1 MKELN
6 FELGQWVGTE
16 NGYGQIIYIRPFFV
30 EDYENYRQG
39 RKNGEFIRF
48 IYICKILCGFEGK
61 IKKSRRIDI
70 YTSISPIDKEGLVHL
85 KNIKEHQK
93 EEYEKYIFFD
103 DKISINKQL
112 FRDYKLDNLDY
123 DKILIENQIKDINNR
138 LYPAFTYKEFI
149 KVFKEYDF
157 PFKIEN
163 MVQYGE
169 GNKNS
174 IMLRF
179 DSFLYK
185 VKGKEVIFDNVR
197 IFLKS

>member
-1 MKELN
+1 MEELK
-6 FELGQWVGTE
+6 FELGEWVGTD
-16 NGYGQIIYIRPFFV
+16 NGYGQILYIRPFFV
-30 EDYENYRQG
+30 EDYEDNRQD
-39 RKNGEFIRF
+39 RKNGEFIKY
-48 IYICKILCGFEGK
+48 IYVCKNLCGFEGK
-61 IKKSRRIDI
+61 IKKSKRIDI
-70 YTSISPIDKEGLVHL
+70 YTSISKIDKKGLLHL

-93 EEYEKYIFFD
+93 EEYQKYIFFD
-103 DKISINKQL
+103 DKLSINKQL
-112 FRDYKLDNLDY
+112 FRYYKLDNLDFDKTLIE
-123 DKILIENQIKDINNR
+123 DKIKEINNK
-138 LYPAFTYKEFI
+138 LYPAFTYREFV

-185 VKGKEVIFDNVR
+185 VKEKEVIFNNVR
-197 IFLKS
+197 VF